1 VNILITNA
9 HSVRNAGDA
18 VLLEITLRELI
29 DVFPNAS
36 ITVAIND
43 PNAYVPYG
51 KETAVSSFI
60 DWFKSGTGKQGDWK
74 IGQLLLAPYW
84 LGQAIF
90 AALFF
95 RWTGR
100 PFYLMLRREHRRL
113 LRAYFQADLI
123 VSCPGN
129 FFLSGSGVGVPLFLA
144 IFSLAYG
151 WLAGKPLYMMQQ
163 SVGPFR
169 RWIDQV
175 LVSWLLKRLRIVF
188 LRDTRSLETLKS
200 IGFTHP
206 KCFVVPDA
214 ALIYRGSGNVYRL
227 LKLLQERQAISRP
240 FVGVTV
246 IDFGAQNR
254 FFHRQ
259 PDYEHAL
266 TCALSHF
273 IKQHGGTVFLFP
285 QVCGPSQAE
294 DDRIPSRRVA
304 QTLRESGICTIQIDE
319 PWSSDELQAAYGQM
333 DLFIGTRLHSN
344 IFALTAGTP
353 VLAIAYYY
361 KTHGV
366 MQMLGLSDWTIDIA
380 AVDSETLTGLLEKLW
395 SHRQEIHLHLAAK
408 LPEVQQQARSVARLI
423 REDWSQQPSP

>member
-1 VNILITNA
+1 MNILITNA
-9 HSVRNAGDA
+9 HSIRNAGDA
-18 VLLEITLRELI
+18 VLLEITIRELI
-29 DVFPNAS
+29 DAFPDAN
-36 ITVAIND
+36 ITVAINEPD
-43 PNAYVPYG
+43 AYVPYG
-51 KETAVSSFI
+51 RETAVGSFI
-60 DWFKSGTGKQGDWK
+60 DWFKSGTGKRGNWK
-74 IGQLLLAPYW
+74 IGQLFLAPYW
-84 LGQAIF
+84 IGQAIF
-90 AALFF
+90 AALWF

-100 PFYLMLRREHRRL
+100 PFYLMLRRSHRRL
-113 LRAYFQADLI
+113 LSAYFQADLV

-129 FFLSGSGVGVPLFLA
+129 FFLSGSGVGLPFFLA

-151 WLAGKPLYMMQQ
+151 RLAGKPLYMMQQ

-169 RWIDQV
+169 RRIDAV
-175 LVSWLLKRLRIVF
+175 LVQWLFRHLRLVF
-188 LRDTRSLETLKS
+188 LRDARSQETLRS
-200 IGFTHP
+200 MGFTHP
-206 KCFVVPDA
+206 RCFVVPDA
-214 ALIYRGSGNVYRL
+214 AFLYRGSGKIHRL
-227 LKLLQERQAISRP
+227 LALLQQHPAIARP

-259 PDYEHAL
+259 AKYEHAL
-266 TCALSHF
+266 TYALSRF
-273 IKQHGGTVFLFP
+273 IQAHGGTVFLFP
-285 QVCGPSQAE
+285 QVCGPSQVE

-304 QTLRESGICTIQIDE
+304 HLLKESGVCAIQIDE

-333 DLFIGTRLHSN
+333 DVFIGTRLHSN

-380 AVDSETLTGLLEKLW
+380 AVDPETLTDLFEKLW
-395 SHRQEIHLHLAAK
+395 RRRQEVRLHLAAR

-423 REDWSQQPSP
+423 KEDWASTL